1 MLKIAVLI
9 SGSGS
14 NLQAIIDNIES
25 GNLNCSIEAVISD
38 KKDVYGLDR
47 AKSRNIK
54 TYIVDKKQY
63 GTTISQEIFKILDGK
78 VDLIVLAGFLSILQG
93 EILSKFKNK
102 IINIHPALIP
112 SFCGGGMYG
121 IKVHEKALEYGVKV
135 SGCTVHFVDEGTD
148 SGPIIIQK
156 IVQVYGEDSAFEL
169 QKRVLQQEHIALP
182 EAIKYI
188 SEGKVKIVGRKVL
201 GIWMWLRIK
210 AQENKCVILERWNNN
225 D

>member
-25 GNLNCSIEAVISD
+25 GYLNCSIEAVISD
-38 KKDVYGLDR
+38 KKDAYGIVR
-47 AKSRNIK
+47 AKAKNIK
-54 TYIVDKKQY
+54 TYILDKKQY
-63 GTTISQEIFKILDGK
+63 GAQLSGEILKIIEGK
-78 VDLIVLAGFLSILQG
+78 VDLIVLAGFLSILGG
-93 EILSKFKNK
+93 EILGVFKNR

-112 SFCGGGMYG
+112 AFSGGGMYG
-121 IKVHEKALEYGVKV
+121 IKVHEKAIEYGVKV

-156 IVQVYGEDSAFEL
+156 VVEVFSEDTAKDL
-169 QKRVLQQEHIALP
+169 QLRVLDEEHKALP

-188 SEGKVKIVGRKVL
+188 SEGRIKIDGRKVI
-201 GIWMWLRIK
+201 GIK
-210 AQENKCVILERWNNN
+210 
-225 D
+225 

>member
-25 GNLNCSIEAVISD
+25 GYLNCFIEAVISD
-38 KKDVYGLDR
+38 KKDAYGIKR
-47 AKSRNIK
+47 AKSKNIK
-54 TYIVDKKQY
+54 TYILDRKQL
-63 GTTISQEIFKILDGK
+63 GTGISGEILRIVDGK

-93 EILSKFKNK
+93 ELLCVFKNK

-112 SFCGGGMYG
+112 SFCGEGMYG
-121 IKVHEKALEYGVKV
+121 MKVHEKAIEYGVKV

-156 IVQVYGEDSAFEL
+156 VVDVYSQDTAKDL
-169 QKRVLQQEHIALP
+169 KLRVLNEEHKALP
-182 EAIKYI
+182 EAIKLI
-188 SEGKVKIVGRKVL
+188 SEKEIEIKGRKVL
-201 GIWMWLRIK
+201 AIGK
-210 AQENKCVILERWNNN
+210 VE
-225 D
+225 

>member
-1 MLKIAVLI
+1 MLKIAVLV

-25 GNLNCSIEAVISD
+25 GYLNCSIEAVISD
-38 KKDVYGLDR
+38 KKDAYGIDR
-47 AKSRNIK
+47 AKAKDIK
-54 TYIVDKKQY
+54 TYILDRKQL
-63 GTTISQEIFKILDGK
+63 GINISSEILKILDGK

-93 EILSKFKNK
+93 ELLHVFKNK

-112 SFCGGGMYG
+112 CFCGGGMYG
-121 IKVHEKALEYGVKV
+121 MKVHEKAIEYGVKV

-156 IVQVYGEDSAFEL
+156 VVDVYSTDTAKDL
-169 QKRVLQQEHIALP
+169 QLRVLKQEHKALS

-188 SEGKVKIVGRKVL
+188 SDGRITIKGRKVL
-201 GIWMWLRIK
+201 GI
-210 AQENKCVILERWNNN
+210 
-225 D
+225 

>member
-25 GNLNCSIEAVISD
+25 GYLNCSIEAVISD
-38 KKDVYGLDR
+38 KKDVYGIDR
-47 AKSRNIK
+47 AKAKNIR
-54 TYIVDKKQY
+54 TYVVDKKQY
-63 GTTISQEIFKILDGK
+63 GANLSGEILKILEGK

-93 EILSKFKNK
+93 EMLGVFKNK

-112 SFCGGGMYG
+112 SFSGGGMYG
-121 IKVHEKALEYGVKV
+121 IKVHEKAIEYGVKV

-156 IVQVYGEDSAFEL
+156 VVEVYSKDTAKDL
-169 QKRVLQQEHIALP
+169 QLRVLEQEHKALP

-188 SEGKVKIVGRKVL
+188 SEGTIKIEGRKVL
-201 GIWMWLRIK
+201 GI
-210 AQENKCVILERWNNN
+210 
-225 D
+225 

>member
-14 NLQAIIDNIES
+14 NLQAIIDKIES
-25 GNLNCSIEAVISD
+25 GYLNCSIEAVISD
-38 KKDVYGLDR
+38 KSDVYGIER
-47 AKSRNIK
+47 AKAKNIK
-54 TYIVDKKQY
+54 TYVVDKKQY
-63 GTTISQEIFKILDGK
+63 GAKLSDEILKIIDEK

-93 EILSKFKNK
+93 KLLTIFKNK

-112 SFCGGGMYG
+112 CFCGPGMYG
-121 IKVHEKALEYGVKV
+121 IKVHESALEYGVKV

-156 IVQVYGEDSAFEL
+156 VVEVYGEDTAIDL
-169 QKRVLQQEHIALP
+169 QKRILEQEHIALP

-188 SEGKVKIVGRKVL
+188 SEGKIKIVGRKVL
-201 GIWMWLRIK
+201 GI
-210 AQENKCVILERWNNN
+210 
-225 D
+225 